1 MSESSSSSQ
10 YSYPQSSGSG
20 VDQDVERAARSMSDT
35 TERYRDQM
43 ENTARGMRSYIEDS
57 VRTQPMMTLAVVS
70 AIGFVLGALWKR

>member
-1 MSESSSSSQ
+1 MSESSSSGQ

-20 VDQDVERAARSMSDT
+20 VDHDVERAARSIAET

-43 ENTARGMRSYIEDS
+43 ESTARGMRSYIEEQ